1 MRLLQDKSQILN
13 PGRRERRR
21 KKIQLT
27 EQILDTILILQD
39 EVEVAPDTVPR
50 EYKNNNKGNTG
61 DGKMKNKKRK

>member
-13 PGRRERRR
+13 TGRRERR

-50 EYKNNNKGNTG
+50 EYKNNNNK
-61 DGKMKNKKRK
+61 DRISKNRRS

>member
-50 EYKNNNKGNTG
+50 EYKNNNNK
-61 DGKMKNKKRK
+61 DRISKNRKS

>member
-13 PGRRERRR
+13 TGRRERRR

-50 EYKNNNKGNTG
+50 EYKNNNNK
-61 DGKMKNKKRK
+61 DRISKNRRS

>member
-1 MRLLQDKSQILN
+1 MRLLQDKSQTLKT
-13 PGRRERRR
+13 GRRERR

-50 EYKNNNKGNTG
+50 EYKNNNNK
-61 DGKMKNKKRK
+61 DRISKNRKS

>member
-13 PGRRERRR
+13 TGRRERRR

-50 EYKNNNKGNTG
+50 EYKNNNNK
-61 DGKMKNKKRK
+61 DRISKNRKS

>member
-1 MRLLQDKSQILN
+1 MRLLQDKSQTLKT
-13 PGRRERRR
+13 GRRERR

-50 EYKNNNKGNTG
+50 EYKNNNNK
-61 DGKMKNKKRK
+61 DRISKNRRS

>member
-1 MRLLQDKSQILN
+1 MRLLQDKSQILKT
-13 PGRRERRR
+13 GRRERR

-50 EYKNNNKGNTG
+50 EYKNNNNK
-61 DGKMKNKKRK
+61 DRISKNRRS

>member
-50 EYKNNNKGNTG
+50 EYKNNNNK
-61 DGKMKNKKRK
+61 DRISKNRRS

>member
-1 MRLLQDKSQILN
+1 MRLLQDKSQILKT
-13 PGRRERRR
+13 GRRERR

-50 EYKNNNKGNTG
+50 EYKNNNNK
-61 DGKMKNKKRK
+61 DRIGKNRRS